1 MHECVDIIRQQLLKQ
16 LASPRVVS
24 FPDPP
29 QKRKGESGNETSPRG
44 DNDDALPVQAIL
56 VLYFKSKVNVRVAV
70 TEPRNILR
78 AEKRVGSA

>member
-1 MHECVDIIRQQLLKQ
+1 MRIWESGVRGGGGGGGGVHECVDIIRQQLLKQ

-44 DNDDALPVQAIL
+44 DNDALPVQAIL
-56 VLYFKSKVNVRVAV
+56 VLYFKS
-70 TEPRNILR
+70 
-78 AEKRVGSA
+78 